1 MFLKWNKHVVSVF
14 VKGFVW
20 GKGRVANRIAVSL
33 RKSQIAYSIDVREG
47 GGNLGDKENVKI
59 NL

>member
-1 MFLKWNKHVVSVF
+1 MLSQFLLRATYGA
-14 VKGFVW
+14 KG
-20 GKGRVANRIAVSL
+20 GRMANRIAVSL
-33 RKSQIAYSIDVREG
+33 RKGQIAYSIDVREG